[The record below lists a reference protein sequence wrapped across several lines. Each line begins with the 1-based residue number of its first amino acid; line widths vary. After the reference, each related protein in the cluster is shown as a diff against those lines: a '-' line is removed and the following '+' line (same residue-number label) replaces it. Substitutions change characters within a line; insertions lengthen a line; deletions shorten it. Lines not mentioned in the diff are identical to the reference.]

1 MIFTSFSFFIFL
13 PAVLLVYFLIPRKM
27 RTGWLL
33 LASLGFYLNFHPK
46 YLLVIAFSTV
56 VSYLAGRRLET
67 LNGQQENGAR
77 GGMADGDVAAGNGSV
92 DDGVAIAAGN
102 GSVDDGVVI
111 AAKKRRTVL
120 ILGIVIVTAVLVF
133 FKYTNFLLGNVNKLL
148 GLAGVD
154 YSVQPLSLVLPVGLS
169 YYTFQ
174 VISYIADVYH
184 GKISAEKNF
193 LHYALYVSF
202 FPKVISGPIERAGD
216 FLKQV
221 KECHNFNLWNAKQV
235 RDGIVLMLWG
245 YFQKM
250 VIADRLAILTG
261 QVMDHFEVYGM
272 VELFVAMCAY
282 CIQMFA
288 DFAGYTDAVIGM
300 SQIMGFSIRENFNAP
315 MMARSI
321 RDYWARWHI
330 SLSSWLRDYIYIP
343 LGGNRKGKVR
353 KYINIMITF
362 VLSGLW
368 HGASWH
374 YVFWGAFHGMYQV
387 LEYLIRP
394 VVDKVNAALHTKTES
409 FSYGF
414 LRTVKTWFLV
424 AFAFIFFKLPSA
436 VDGFRYIG
444 RMFTRWNPWAMFD
457 GTLYT
462 LGISEK
468 YFHLMIWFILI
479 LFVVEWMRYQKEV
492 KLDVWLAGQCV
503 WFRYG
508 VMIALLLCIIVFGAY
523 GPAYDAANFVYFQF

>member
-1 MIFTSFSFFIFL
+1 MSFTSLSFFIFL
-13 PAVLLVYFLIPRKM
+13 PIVLLVYFVIPRKW

-33 LASLGFYLNFHPK
+33 LAGLGFYLNFHPK
-46 YLLVIAFSTV
+46 YLLVIVFSTV
-56 VSYLAGRRLET
+56 VSYLAGCRLES

-77 GGMADGDVAAGNGSV
+77 GGAV
-92 DDGVAIAAGN
+92 DDGVA
-102 GSVDDGVVI
+102 VTTR
-111 AAKKRRTVL
+111 KRRTVL

-154 YSVQPLSLVLPVGLS
+154 YSVQPFSFVLPVGLS

-184 GKISAEKNF
+184 GKIRAEKNF

-216 FLKQV
+216 FLEQV
-221 KECHNFNLWNAKQV
+221 KECHNFNLWNAKRV

-250 VIADRLAILTG
+250 VIADRLGILTG
-261 QVMDHFEVYGM
+261 QVMDHFEVYGT
-272 VELFVAMCAY
+272 VELFVAMCAFY
-282 CIQMFA
+282 LQLFA
-288 DFAGYTDAVIGM
+288 DFAGYTDIALGLAKV
-300 SQIMGFSIRENFNAP
+300 MGFSLQDNFRSPFFAKSIRE
-315 MMARSI
+315 
-321 RDYWARWHI
+321 YWTRWHI
-330 SLSSWLRDYIYIP
+330 SLSTWLRDYIYIP
-343 LGGNRKGKVR
+343 LGGNRKGKAR
-353 KYINIMITF
+353 KYVNIVITF
-362 VLSGLW
+362 LLSGLW
-368 HGASWH
+368 HGAGWN
-374 YVFWGAFHGMYQV
+374 YVFWGMLHGIYQV
-387 LEYLIRP
+387 AEYLIQP
-394 VVDKVNAALHTKTES
+394 VVDKVNAAFHTKTES

-414 LRTVKTWFLV
+414 LRTVKTWFMV
-424 AFAFIFFKLPSA
+424 ALAYIFFKVPSA

-444 RMFTRWNPWAMFD
+444 RMLTRWNPWAIFD

-468 YFHLMIWFILI
+468 YFHLMLWFVL
-479 LFVVEWMRYQKEV
+479 LMFVVEWMRYRKEM

-508 VMIALLLCIIVFGAY
+508 VMIALLLGTIVFGAY
-523 GPAYDAANFVYFQF
+523 GPAYDAANFLYFQF

>member
-13 PAVLLVYFLIPRKM
+13 PAVLLVYFLIPRKW

-33 LASLGFYLNFHPK
+33 VASLGFYLNFHPK
-46 YLLVIAFSTV
+46 YILVIAFSTV

-67 LNGQQENGAR
+67 LNGQQESGAR
-77 GGMADGDVAAGNGSV
+77 GDAAAGNGAV
-92 DDGVAIAAGN
+92 DGGTAAGN
-102 GSVDDGVVI
+102 VVADGGETVAVR
-111 AAKKRRTVL
+111 KRRTVL
-120 ILGIVIVTAVLVF
+120 VLGIVIVTAVLVF
-133 FKYTNFLLGNVNKLL
+133 FKYTNFLLGNMNKLL

-154 YSVQPLSLVLPVGLS
+154 YSVQPFSLVLPVGLS

-184 GKISAEKNF
+184 GKIHAEKNF

-202 FPKVISGPIERAGD
+202 FPKIISGPIERAGD
-216 FLKQV
+216 FLGQV
-221 KECHNFNLWNAKQV
+221 KECHDFNLWNAKRV

-261 QVMDHFEVYGM
+261 QVMDHFEAYGT
-272 VELFVAMCAY
+272 VELFVAMCAFY
-282 CIQMFA
+282 IQLFA
-288 DFAGYTDAVIGM
+288 DFAGYTDIALGLAKV
-300 SQIMGFSIRENFNAP
+300 MGFSLQDNFHAPFFAKSIRE
-315 MMARSI
+315 
-321 RDYWARWHI
+321 YWTRWHI
-330 SLSSWLRDYIYIP
+330 SLSTWLRDYIYIS
-343 LGGNRKGKVR
+343 LGGNRKGKAR

-362 VLSGLW
+362 LLSGLW
-368 HGASWH
+368 HGAGWN
-374 YVFWGAFHGMYQV
+374 YAFWGVLHGAYQV
-387 LEYLIRP
+387 VEYLIRP
-394 VVDKVNAALHTKTES
+394 VVDQINAVFHTRTES

-414 LRTVKTWFLV
+414 LRTVKTWLMV
-424 AFAFIFFKLPSA
+424 ALAYIFFKVPSA

-444 RMFTRWNPWAMFD
+444 RMLTRWNPWALFD

-468 YFHLMIWFILI
+468 YFHLMIWFVLL
-479 LFVVEWMRYQKEV
+479 LFVVEWMRYHKEV
-492 KLDVWLAGQCV
+492 KLDGWLAGQCI

-508 VMIALLLCIIVFGAY
+508 VMIALLLGIIVLGAY
-523 GPAYDAANFVYFQF
+523 GPAYDAANFLYFQF

>member
-1 MIFTSFSFFIFL
+1 MSFTSLSFFIFL
-13 PAVLLVYFLIPRKM
+13 PVVLLLYFLIPRKM

-56 VSYLAGRRLET
+56 VSYLAGRRLES
-67 LNGQQENGAR
+67 LNGQHESGAQGGAAADNGVLD
-77 GGMADGDVAAGNGSV
+77 GGETDSGVAAGDVAAVTN
-92 DDGVAIAAGN
+92 
-102 GSVDDGVVI
+102 
-111 AAKKRRTVL
+111 KKRRTVL
-120 ILGIVIVTAVLVF
+120 TLGIVIVTAVLVF

-148 GLAGVD
+148 GVTGVG

-184 GKISAEKNF
+184 GKIRAEKNF

-216 FLKQV
+216 FLEQV
-221 KECHNFNLWNAKQV
+221 RECHNFNLWNAGRV

-261 QVMDHFEVYGM
+261 QVMDHFEAYGT
-272 VELFVAMCAY
+272 VELFVAMCAFY
-282 CIQMFA
+282 LQLFA
-288 DFAGYTDAVIGM
+288 DFAGYTDIALGLAKV
-300 SQIMGFSIRENFNAP
+300 MGFSLRDNFQAPFFAKSIRE
-315 MMARSI
+315 
-321 RDYWARWHI
+321 YWTRWHI
-330 SLSSWLRDYIYIP
+330 SLSTWLRDYIYIP

-353 KYINIMITF
+353 KYVNIVITF
-362 VLSGLW
+362 MLSGLW
-368 HGASWH
+368 HGAGWN
-374 YVFWGAFHGMYQV
+374 YVFWGMLHGIYQV
-387 LEYLIRP
+387 SEYLIQP
-394 VVDKVNAALHTKTES
+394 VVDKINGMFHTRTES
-409 FSYGF
+409 FSYRS
-414 LRTVKTWFLV
+414 LRTIKTWFMV
-424 AFAFIFFKLPSA
+424 ALAYIFFKVPSA